1 MSMCDEVRGA
11 PRAVPALA
19 AGFDAAAMQQII
31 ATLGTA
37 MAQMGPEQDLI
48 VLFEREVQRLLR
60 LRAVRLREIPTRYQ
74 VRLVTP
80 TRTAESLV
88 LGVPSS
94 DSRVQVV
101 LEATCDP
108 NRDLDERDYQILSSI
123 ALLASLVLEASRGR
137 NVVRARPADGAAPLI
152 GSTLAMQDLRS
163 RIERVALTDFT
174 VLIEG
179 ESGVGKELV
188 ARQVHELSRRH
199 RGPFVAVNCAAVV
212 ESLLEAELFGIEER
226 TATGVRGRRGKFEN
240 ADGGTI
246 FLDEVSDLSASAQA
260 KLLRAIQEVA
270 VERVGGHGVRRVNT
284 RIVAATNR
292 PLARLVEQ
300 RLFRSDLYYR
310 LAGVEVTVPPLRER
324 SDDIIELA
332 RYFLERHRY
341 TRALTMSAAAQEA
354 LRAYQWPG
362 NVRELQRVIERAV
375 ALAETDSIELDDLP
389 PQVRGE
395 FAEVLWPSL
404 ERGDSL
410 RSWGTRYAQLVFE
423 RCGRNKRTACRVLDI
438 SYHTLRGY
446 LRPKA
451 DRRRPAGTTDSGD
464 ARNDLPPAPWVQSDS
479 ASLPQAPG
487 EES

>member
-1 MSMCDEVRGA
+1 MCDDDRGT

-19 AGFDAAAMQQII
+19 SAGVDAAAMQQII

-37 MAQMGPEQDLI
+37 MAQTGPEQDLI

-60 LRAVRLREIPTRYQ
+60 MRAVRLREIPARYQ

-88 LGVPSS
+88 LGVPSA

-108 NRDLDERDYQILSSI
+108 NRDLDERDYQILSSV
-123 ALLASLVLEASRGR
+123 AQLAALVLEASRGR
-137 NVVRARPADGAAPLI
+137 NAVRARPADGAAPLI
-152 GSTLAMQDLRS
+152 GSTPAMQDLRS

-188 ARQVHELSRRH
+188 ARQVHELSRRQ

-310 LAGVEVTVPPLRER
+310 LAGVEITVPPLRER
-324 SDDIIELA
+324 PDDIIELA
-332 RYFLERHRY
+332 RYFLERHRH
-341 TRALTMSAAAQEA
+341 TRALTMSPAAQEA

-389 PQVRGE
+389 PHVRGE

-446 LRPKA
+446 LRPRP
-451 DRRRPAGTTDSGD
+451 DRRRFAAPAD
-464 ARNDLPPAPWVQSDS
+464 AGMVPAWVQSASESADESSDETQSAGEDS
-479 ASLPQAPG
+479 
-487 EES
+487 